1 MNSIT
6 LNLLTERRNGET
18 RLNKSDWTMG
28 HIKYLW
34 DISRGV
40 KRLIPKNR
48 IAGRFCKYSK
58 ILWTVGFAF
67 MFWKSTHQRW
77 PAWFS
82 RNSFIKG
89 IASRITTESFILLFL
104 ILTCG
109 KNIDSS
115 FRFSSQARNSRSN
128 TMSSSSLLYPGS
140 SQKLVFQFLFHQNQI
155 HKRCSYHPLG
165 LWLDFRQQDTDI
177 WWLNF

>member
-1 MNSIT
+1 VIGQWDTSSIY
-6 LNLLTERRNGET
+6 G
-18 RLNKSDWTMG
+18 
-28 HIKYLW
+28 
-34 DISRGV
+34 ISRGV

-89 IASRITTESFILLFL
+89 IASRITTESFILLFPYFNL
-104 ILTCG
+104 R
-109 KNIDSS
+109 KK
-115 FRFSSQARNSRSN
+115 
-128 TMSSSSLLYPGS
+128 Y
-140 SQKLVFQFLFHQNQI
+140 
-155 HKRCSYHPLG
+155 
-165 LWLDFRQQDTDI
+165 
-177 WWLNF
+177 

>member
-1 MNSIT
+1 MNAEDATCKAIPRGPWLSSLLALRGMQMASAKNKRRGEKIRRRRIDLLNSIT

-34 DISRGV
+34 YISRGV

-58 ILWTVGFAF
+58 ILRTVGFAF

-89 IASRITTESFILLFL
+89 IASRITTESFIDPSFSLF
-104 ILTCG
+104 
-109 KNIDSS
+109 
-115 FRFSSQARNSRSN
+115 
-128 TMSSSSLLYPGS
+128 
-140 SQKLVFQFLFHQNQI
+140 
-155 HKRCSYHPLG
+155 
-165 LWLDFRQQDTDI
+165 
-177 WWLNF
+177 